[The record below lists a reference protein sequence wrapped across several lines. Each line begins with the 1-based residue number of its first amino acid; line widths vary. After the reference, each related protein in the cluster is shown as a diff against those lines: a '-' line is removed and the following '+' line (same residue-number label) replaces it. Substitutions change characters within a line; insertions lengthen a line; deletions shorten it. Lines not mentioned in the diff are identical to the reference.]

1 MPRILIDAVRSPARL
16 GLCLIFFTVWPGETQ
31 SISVSKSASPIKTR
45 EELASQI
52 MKVDESFEAEY
63 KKEHAAGLTVG
74 IVSGRDLVWTKSYG
88 LADVTNGKAAN
99 TDTVYRIG
107 SITKQFTALMLL
119 QLVQEGKVHFS
130 DPVEKFFPEINQV
143 EGRYPGAPGITLIQ
157 LATHHAGLSE
167 EPDNVD
173 QFATGPVSQ
182 WERTLI
188 AALPKLKYAA
198 EPGTHFIY
206 SNIGYAILGAALSR
220 AAGVSY
226 TDYIRDRIFRPLG
239 MQHTRFEPDAQMLP
253 TLAKGYVLHD
263 GVVDSKPSAT
273 DLKNGRGYK
282 VPNGAVFTTIGDM
295 ARFVAFELGYGPELV
310 LTRKVLLESQSEMF
324 WADDTGTNGYGIA
337 LMLVR
342 KGNTVGLG
350 HGGLVAGF
358 LSGEYFDPSSHLG
371 IIFLRNAEGHG
382 FEPQFVVGLLGELE
396 ADHDQ

>member
-1 MPRILIDAVRSPARL
+1 MISVI
-16 GLCLIFFTVWPGETQ
+16 WPGEAQ
-31 SISVSKSASPIKTR
+31 SLADTKAELPVKTSQ
-45 EELASQI
+45 ELASRI
-52 MKVDESFEAEY
+52 VKVDGLFAAEY
-63 KKEHAAGLTVG
+63 KKDHAAGLTVG
-74 IVSGRDLVWTKSYG
+74 IVSGRNLVWAKSYG
-88 LADVTNGKAAN
+88 LADVANARAAT
-99 TDTVYRIG
+99 TDTAYRIG

-119 QLVQEGKVHFS
+119 QLVQEGKVHLA

-143 EGRYPGAPGITLIQ
+143 KGRYPGAPPITLIQ
-157 LATHHAGLSE
+157 LATHHSGLSE
-167 EPDNVD
+167 EPEDLE
-173 QFATGPVSQ
+173 QFTTGPVRQ
-182 WERTLI
+182 WEQTLI

-206 SNIGYAILGAALSR
+206 SNIGYAILGATLSR

-226 TDYIRDRIFRPLG
+226 TDYIRDQVFRPLG
-239 MQHTRFEPDAQMLP
+239 MQHTRFEPDEQMLS

-263 GVVDSKPSAT
+263 GVADPKPSAV

-282 VPNGAVFTTIGDM
+282 VPNGAVFTTLSDM
-295 ARFVAFELGYGPELV
+295 ARFVAFEMGYGPEIV
-310 LTRKVLLESQSEMF
+310 LTRKALLESQSEMF

-342 KGNTVGLG
+342 KGNIVALG

-396 ADHDQ
+396 ASHRQ